1 MPRSRS
7 YQFKVNKS
15 FESSTLSNIK
25 QHKRYSSV
33 KSKNEISFKKN
44 FYKTET
50 KKYNEHL
57 LVLNYLANCSKN
69 RFSVK
74 TALTDSENMDYDLSM
89 INKYEEDFNTSLNN
103 ISDFDLEQD
112 NEDNNSFNSEMDD
125 DTSEIIDIKSKSNTK
140 FVNSINSNNSVKDIL
155 DKDFIEIKELLLNKN
170 AI

>member
-1 MPRSRS
+1 MSFLEN
-7 YQFKVNKS
+7 FKLKENKL
-15 FESSTLSNIK
+15 FESSLSSNNK
-25 QHKRYSSV
+25 SHKRYSSV
-33 KSKNEISFKKN
+33 KSENEISLKQN

-57 LVLNYLANCSKN
+57 LVLNYLANFSKN

-89 INKYEEDFNTSLNN
+89 INRYEEDFNTSLNN

-112 NEDNNSFNSEMDD
+112 NEDKNSFNSEMDD
-125 DTSEIIDIKSKSNTK
+125 GTSEIIDIKSKSNTK
-140 FVNSINSNNSVKDIL
+140 FVNNINSNNSVKDIL

-170 AI
+170 AK

>member
-1 MPRSRS
+1 MSFLEN
-7 YQFKVNKS
+7 FKLKENKL
-15 FESSTLSNIK
+15 FESSLSSNNK
-25 QHKRYSSV
+25 SHKRYSSV
-33 KSKNEISFKKN
+33 KSENEISLKQN

-89 INKYEEDFNTSLNN
+89 INRYEEDFNTSLNN

-125 DTSEIIDIKSKSNTK
+125 GTSEIIDIKSKSNTK
-140 FVNSINSNNSVKDIL
+140 FVNNINSNNSVKDIL